1 MIAALVLGSSGFE
14 VPCMSV
20 EGLPMYKLVASDMDG
35 TFPSEAH
42 TLIPTTVA
50 ILRRMCA
57 LGVLFAPASG
67 RPYLSVTSSL
77 EGKEDA
83 IEGVM

>member
-1 MIAALVLGSSGFE
+1 MTAALVLGSLGFE

-20 EGLPMYKLVASDMDG
+20 ERLPMYKLVASDMDG

-42 TLIPTTVA
+42 ALIPATVA
-50 ILRRMCA
+50 ALRRMCA
-57 LGVLFAPASG
+57 LGVFFVPASG

-77 EGKEDA
+77 EGMEMSSGG
-83 IEGVM
+83 I